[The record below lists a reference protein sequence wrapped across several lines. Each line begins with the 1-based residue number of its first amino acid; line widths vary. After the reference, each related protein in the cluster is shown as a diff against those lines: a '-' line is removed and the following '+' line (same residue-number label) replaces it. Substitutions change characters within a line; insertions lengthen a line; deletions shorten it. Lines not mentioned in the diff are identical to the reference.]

1 MTFASLLALFGAG
14 LLTFASPCVLPMLP
28 VYLSVLGGA
37 QATGDDAS
45 AKRRLRLAGIG
56 FALGLSLVF
65 VALGV
70 GASAL
75 SETLSAHRKAMLLG
89 SGVLMA
95 VFGAHLLGLLK
106 LGFLERESRPL
117 LMRVP
122 ASGGLL
128 GGALFG
134 AAFGLGWTPCVGPV
148 LGAALTYS
156 ASTGADAAT
165 AAVQLSAYALG
176 LSLPLVLA
184 AFFAEKVLGMTR
196 RIRAATPVLQK
207 ATGAVLVA
215 VGVLLATDRLDAMAP
230 DLSMGESTATANT
243 EAPCET
249 GEAKGACEA
258 PMGGVADG
266 EIELPTGAPRLV
278 HFVSGKCPACAKMAP
293 VVAQLEKACVHEADT
308 IVRINVDEPHG
319 RALAQHYGV
328 RLVPTFV
335 SVDADGNEVTRM
347 VGEQPREKIAVA
359 IGDVRGE
366 ACVM

>member
-1 MTFASLLALFGAG
+1 MTFGSLIALFGAG

-37 QATGDDAS
+37 QATGDEVS
-45 AKRRLRLAGIG
+45 ARRRLRLAGIG

-65 VALGV
+65 VALGI

-75 SETLSAHRKAMLLG
+75 SETLSAHRKTMLLV
-89 SGVLMA
+89 SGILMA
-95 VFGAHLLGLLK
+95 LFGAHLLGLLK
-106 LGFLERESRPL
+106 LGFLQRESRPL

-128 GGALFG
+128 GGVLFG

-196 RIRAATPVLQK
+196 KIRAATPVLQK
-207 ATGAVLVA
+207 VTGAALVV
-215 VGVLLATDRLDAMAP
+215 VGFFLATDRIDALTP
-230 DLSMGESTATANT
+230 SLSMGETAALADAD
-243 EAPCET
+243 APCET
-249 GEAKGACEA
+249 GEAEGACEA
-258 PMGGVADG
+258 PLGGVVEG
-266 EIELPTGAPRLV
+266 EIELPKGAPRLV
-278 HFVSGKCPACAKMAP
+278 EFVSGRCPACAKMAP
-293 VVAQLEKACVHEADT
+293 LIDELERACVREPDT
-308 IVRINVDEPHG
+308 IVRINVDEARG
-319 RALAQHYGV
+319 RALAKHYGV
-328 RLVPTFV
+328 RLVPTFL

-347 VGEQPREKIAVA
+347 VGEQPQEQLALA
-359 IGDVRGE
+359 IGEVRGE